1 MKSDARD
8 GDSAAGGSPATPKE
22 APASR
27 SPTAFSM
34 STPATV
40 GQPTDN
46 CSRKLWT
53 CSKTPPCPSRV
64 PAAPPDARSIDDVAS
79 GQEEQPDRREQT
91 NRGQHGIVVARPFG
105 IPVYISPY
113 WFVIA
118 AVFSVIY
125 ANDLSSTISG
135 NTRYIVA
142 AAFVILLYLSVL
154 VHELAH
160 SVVARGYGLPVRRIV
175 LNPLGGVSEIEREA
189 PTPGREFA
197 VAGAGPALS
206 LVLAAI
212 GWGLDQLAPSGVTGA
227 LIRQLM
233 VANILVGLFTLLPG
247 LPLDGGRMLRA
258 VIWKITKKPTTATIA
273 AAWVGRGLAIAL
285 LAIPFFSGRLSGG
298 DIVSTLWVV
307 VIAAFMWTG
316 ATQSIKATRFR
327 ERLPAL
333 QARRLARKAI
343 SVSASTPL
351 AEAIRQA
358 DDAGARAIVVVDH
371 DSKPIAIVNE
381 AAVTATPPQRRP
393 WVETGSMARSID
405 PSLVLSADL
414 QGMAL
419 LDAIRRAP
427 ATEYLLVDSPGPG
440 FRVVSTR

>member
-1 MKSDARD
+1 M
-8 GDSAAGGSPATPKE
+8 
-22 APASR
+22 
-27 SPTAFSM
+27 
-34 STPATV
+34 
-40 GQPTDN
+40 
-46 CSRKLWT
+46 
-53 CSKTPPCPSRV
+53 
-64 PAAPPDARSIDDVAS
+64 AS

-91 NRGQHGIVVARPFG
+91 NRGQHGIIVARPFG

-118 AVFSVIY
+118 AVFSIIY

-212 GWGLDQLAPSGVTGA
+212 GWGLSQLAPYGVTGA

-233 VANILVGLFTLLPG
+233 VANIIVGIFNLLPG

-285 LAIPFFSGRLSGG
+285 LAIPFFSGRLAGG
-298 DIVSTLWVV
+298 NIVSTLWVV

-405 PSLVLSADL
+405 PSLVLNADL

-427 ATEYLLVDSPGPG
+427 ATEYLLVDSTGQVFG
-440 FRVVSTR
+440 VLATRDLDQVFAGV

>member
-1 MKSDARD
+1 
-8 GDSAAGGSPATPKE
+8 
-22 APASR
+22 
-27 SPTAFSM
+27 
-34 STPATV
+34 
-40 GQPTDN
+40 
-46 CSRKLWT
+46 
-53 CSKTPPCPSRV
+53 
-64 PAAPPDARSIDDVAS
+64 VAS

-91 NRGQHGIVVARPFG
+91 DRGQHGIIVARPFG

-212 GWGLDQLAPSGVTGA
+212 GWGLAQLAPYGVTGA

-233 VANILVGLFTLLPG
+233 VANIIVGIFNLLPG

-405 PSLVLSADL
+405 PSLVLDADL

-427 ATEYLLVDSPGPG
+427 ATEYLLVDSTGQVFG
-440 FRVVSTR
+440 VLATRDLDQVFAGV

>member
-1 MKSDARD
+1 
-8 GDSAAGGSPATPKE
+8 
-22 APASR
+22 
-27 SPTAFSM
+27 
-34 STPATV
+34 
-40 GQPTDN
+40 
-46 CSRKLWT
+46 
-53 CSKTPPCPSRV
+53 
-64 PAAPPDARSIDDVAS
+64 VAS

-91 NRGQHGIVVARPFG
+91 NRGQHGIIVARPFG

-118 AVFSVIY
+118 AVFSIIY

-212 GWGLDQLAPSGVTGA
+212 GWGLSQVAPYGVTGA

-233 VANILVGLFTLLPG
+233 VANIIVGIFNLLPG

-273 AAWVGRGLAIAL
+273 AAWVGRGLAVAL
-285 LAIPFFSGRLSGG
+285 LAIPFFSGRLAGG
-298 DIVSTLWVV
+298 NIVSTLWVV

-405 PSLVLSADL
+405 PSLVLNADL

-427 ATEYLLVDSPGPG
+427 ATEYLLVDSTGQVFG
-440 FRVVSTR
+440 VLATRDLDQVFAGV